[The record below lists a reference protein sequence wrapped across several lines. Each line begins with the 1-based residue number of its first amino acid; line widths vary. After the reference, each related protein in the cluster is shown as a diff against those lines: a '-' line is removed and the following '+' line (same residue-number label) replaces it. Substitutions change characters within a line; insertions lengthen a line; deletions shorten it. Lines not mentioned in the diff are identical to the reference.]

1 MPDVIS
7 LRFLGPTAGPPD
19 GESVIVVDLSA
30 FPLLAGRIGID
41 AALLFLLLRA
51 MRLRAGAGQATLHAL
66 AWPLRTS
73 ERRIAAGIETLA
85 RAGLLTYTWE
95 RTRTGDGIV
104 FEFPAQTPLRPPT
117 GAWLPSPAR
126 VHPLPTIAFV
136 QSLPLLGRDAFALY
150 LALLAREPVRRART
164 ELRLSAVATSIGIV
178 GSRRQRRAVRRL
190 VRGRVLEIANRSAV
204 FAPATLRELPPP
216 TRRERHLLRFLAIP
230 FLPAALRELAILA
243 AAVAASVTLLL
254 TLALHARHR

>member
-7 LRFLGPTAGPPD
+7 LRFLGPSATPPD

-30 FPLLAGRIGID
+30 FPLLTGTVGIE

-51 MRLRAGAGQATLHAL
+51 LRARAGAGQATLHAL

-73 ERRIAAGIETLA
+73 ERRIAGSIETLA
-85 RAGLLTYTWE
+85 RSGLLTYTWE

-117 GAWLPSPAR
+117 GAWPPSSAR
-126 VHPLPTIAFV
+126 VHPLPTLAFV
-136 QSLPLLGRDAFALY
+136 QALPLLGRDAFALY

-164 ELRLSAVATSIGIV
+164 DLRLSGVATSIGIA

-190 VRGRVLEIANRSAV
+190 VRGRVLEIAKGAV
-204 FAPATLRELPPP
+204 FASATLHELPPP

-230 FLPAALRELAILA
+230 FLPAALRGLLVLAA
-243 AAVAASVTLLL
+243 AAVASIALLL
-254 TLALHARHR
+254 TLAFHARHR

>member
-7 LRFLGPTAGPPD
+7 LRFLGPSATPPD
-19 GESVIVVDLSA
+19 GESMIVVDLSA
-30 FPLLAGRIGID
+30 FPLLTGTVGID

-51 MRLRAGAGQATLHAL
+51 MRVRAGAGQATLHTL

-73 ERRIAAGIETLA
+73 ERRIAESIEALA

-95 RTRTGDGIV
+95 RTRTGDGVV
-104 FEFPAQTPLRPPT
+104 FEFPEQTPLRPPT
-117 GAWLPSPAR
+117 AWPPSPAR
-126 VHPLPTIAFV
+126 VYPLPTIAFV
-136 QSLPLLGRDAFALY
+136 QALPLLGRDAFALY

-164 ELRLSAVATSIGIV
+164 DLRLSGVATSIGIT

-190 VRGRVLEIANRSAV
+190 VRGRVLEIAKGAV
-204 FAPATLRELPPP
+204 FASATLHELSPP

-230 FLPAALRELAILA
+230 FLPGALRGLLVLAA
-243 AAVAASVTLLL
+243 AAVASIALLL

>member
-7 LRFLGPTAGPPD
+7 LRFLGPSATPPD
-19 GESVIVVDLSA
+19 GESVIVVDLSG
-30 FPLLAGRIGID
+30 FPLLTGTVGLD

-51 MRLRAGAGQATLHAL
+51 MRLRTGQVTLQAL

-104 FEFPAQTPLRPPT
+104 FEFPAQTPIHPPT
-117 GAWLPSPAR
+117 TWPPSPAR

-136 QSLPLLGRDAFALY
+136 QALPLLGRDAFALY

-164 ELRLSAVATSIGIV
+164 DLRLSGVATSIGIS

-190 VRGRVLEIANRSAV
+190 VSGRVLEISKGAP
-204 FAPATLRELPPP
+204 FASATLHELPPP

-230 FLPAALRELAILA
+230 FLPSALRGIAILA
-243 AAVAASVTLLL
+243 AAALASIALLL
-254 TLALHARHR
+254 NLALHARHR

>member
-7 LRFLGPTAGPPD
+7 LRFLGPAAAAPD

-51 MRLRAGAGQATLHAL
+51 LRLRAGAGQATLHAL

-73 ERRIAAGIETLA
+73 ERRIALGIETLA

-104 FEFPAQTPLRPPT
+104 FEFPAQTPLRAPT
-117 GAWLPSPAR
+117 AWPPSPAR

-136 QSLPLLGRDAFALY
+136 QALPLLGRDAFALY
-150 LALLAREPVRRART
+150 LALLGREPVRRART
-164 ELRLSAVATSIGIV
+164 ELRLSGVATSIGIV

-190 VRGRVLEIANRSAV
+190 VRGRVLQIENRSAV
-204 FAPATLRELPPP
+204 FAPATLRELPPS
-216 TRRERHLLRFLAIP
+216 TRRERHLLRFLAVP
-230 FLPAALRELAILA
+230 FLPTALRELAILA
-243 AAVAASVTLLL
+243 AAVVASVALLL

>member
-7 LRFLGPTAGPPD
+7 LRFLGPSATPPD

-30 FPLLAGRIGID
+30 FPLLTGTVGLD

-51 MRLRAGAGQATLHAL
+51 LRVRTGQVTLHAL

-95 RTRTGDGIV
+95 RTRAGDGIV
-104 FEFPAQTPLRPPT
+104 FEFPAQTPLHPPT
-117 GAWLPSPAR
+117 AWPPSPAR
-126 VHPLPTIAFV
+126 VHPLQTIAFV
-136 QSLPLLGRDAFALY
+136 QALPLLGRDAFALY

-164 ELRLSAVATSIGIV
+164 DLRLSGVATSIGIA
-178 GSRRQRRAVRRL
+178 GGRRQRRAVRRL
-190 VRGRVLEIANRSAV
+190 VRARVLEIAKGAV
-204 FAPATLRELPPP
+204 FASATLHELPPP

-230 FLPAALRELAILA
+230 FLPSALRGLALL
-243 AAVAASVTLLL
+243 AVAAIASIALLL

>member
-7 LRFLGPTAGPPD
+7 LRFLGPSAPPPD

-30 FPLLAGRIGID
+30 FPLLAGTVGLD

-51 MRLRAGAGQATLHAL
+51 LRVRTGQASLHAL
-66 AWPLRTS
+66 AWPLRAS
-73 ERRIAAGIETLA
+73 ERRVTAGIETLA

-95 RTRTGDGIV
+95 RTRGGDGIV
-104 FEFPAQTPLRPPT
+104 FEFPAQTPIHPPT
-117 GAWLPSPAR
+117 AWPPSPAR

-136 QSLPLLGRDAFALY
+136 QALPLLGRDAFALY

-164 ELRLSAVATSIGIV
+164 DLRLSGVATSIGID
-178 GSRRQRRAVRRL
+178 GSWRQRRAVRRL
-190 VRGRVLEIANRSAV
+190 VRGRVMEIAHGAP
-204 FAPATLRELPPP
+204 FASATLHELPPP
-216 TRRERHLLRFLAIP
+216 TPRERHLLRFLAIP
-230 FLPAALRELAILA
+230 SLPSALRGLALLAA
-243 AAVAASVTLLL
+243 AAVASIALLL